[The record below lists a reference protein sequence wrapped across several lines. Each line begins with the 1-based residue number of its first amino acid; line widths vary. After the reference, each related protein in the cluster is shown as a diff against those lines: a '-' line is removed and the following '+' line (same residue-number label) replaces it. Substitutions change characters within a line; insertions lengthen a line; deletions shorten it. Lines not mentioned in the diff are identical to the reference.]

1 MSFYNLKL
9 INSGNNR
16 LEVYYSKDYK
26 IKTGEVKKA
35 RVSARRKSYKTEEQI
50 QYEKKKY
57 KLTNLNNSRN
67 KINRLIAC
75 NKDLDKFITLTYAST
90 VSMEDS
96 KKHLAYF
103 FTKLRRKQNKLKYL
117 WVLEFQVNGNIHYHI
132 LTNYKIKI
140 DANKHKKSENHKRI
154 EREFAA
160 EFWNYGFVD
169 IRDLTAEGNTNVA
182 RYLTAYITKDM
193 MDQDLK
199 GARIFGY
206 SRNTLDK
213 PITTKVLE
221 TAIKN
226 QEELLKLFEEY
237 EVQFTNSYEIGSFGD
252 RVNYFDLT
260 KKGEI

>member
-1 MSFYNLKL
+1 MGFYNLKI

-26 IKTGEVKKA
+26 IRTGEVKRT
-35 RVSARRKSYKTEEQI
+35 RVQAQRKSYKTEEQM

-75 NKDLDKFITLTYAST
+75 NKDLDKFITLTYSES

-103 FTKLRRKQNKLKYL
+103 FTKLRRKQEGLKYL
-117 WVLEFQVNGNIHYHI
+117 WVLEFQSNGNIHYHI

-140 DANKHKKSENHKRI
+140 DANKYKKSENHKKI
-154 EREFAA
+154 EREFAT
-160 EFWNYGFVD
+160 EFWPYGFVD

>member
-1 MSFYNLKL
+1 MGFYNLKI

-26 IKTGEVKKA
+26 IKTGEVKRK
-35 RVSARRKSYKTEEQI
+35 RVQVRRYKTTEQE
-50 QYEKKKY
+50 QQEKKKN

-67 KINRLIAC
+67 KINRLIAS
-75 NKDLDKFITLTYAST
+75 NSDLDKFITLTYSET

-103 FTKLRRKQNKLKYL
+103 FTKLRRKQDGLKYL
-117 WVLEFQVNGNIHYHI
+117 WVLEFQGNGNIHYHI
-132 LTNYKIKI
+132 LTNLDIKI
-140 DANKHKKSENHKRI
+140 DAVKHRKSERHKEV
-154 EREFAA
+154 EREFAS
-160 EFWNYGFVD
+160 EFWKHGFVD
-169 IRDLTAEGNTNVA
+169 IRDLKAEGNTNVA

-193 MDQDLK
+193 LDKDLK
-199 GARIFGY
+199 SARVFGY

-226 QEELLKLFEEY
+226 QEELLRLFEEY

-260 KKGEI
+260 RKGEI